1 MSKSQ
6 EAKYAQTS
14 RIWSSLFR
22 RAERNIS
29 PLPQVDATADLAN
42 SLAVHA
48 GGDAN
53 AISWLAKWANRK
65 IDKD

>member
-6 EAKYAQTS
+6 EAKYDQTS
-14 RIWSSLFR
+14 RLWSGFYR
-22 RAERNIS
+22 RAERAKS

-53 AISWLAKWANRK
+53 AISWLARWANRG
-65 IDKD
+65 IDRD